1 MAKVIKR
8 VVILGVVGA
17 CVALAAGGRSVA
29 FGVAAGICVWYLRLV
44 LAMRDAETTVRTGQQ
59 SVWVRSYFMR
69 WGLLVAAAFVCGF
82 VGGAQA
88 ALACLI
94 TVLAA
99 NWLFAVAS
107 VYQERRENA

>member
-1 MAKVIKR
+1 LAR
-8 VVILGVVGA
+8 VWRLL
-17 CVALAAGGRSVA
+17 LAAEALRLVLRRG
-29 FGVAAGICVWYLRLV
+29 AGICVWYLRLV